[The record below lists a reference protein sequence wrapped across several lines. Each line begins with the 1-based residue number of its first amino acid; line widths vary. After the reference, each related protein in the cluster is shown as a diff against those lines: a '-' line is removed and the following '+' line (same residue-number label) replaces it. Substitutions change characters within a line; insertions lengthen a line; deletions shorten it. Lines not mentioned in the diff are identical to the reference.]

1 MSTPLK
7 LILSLSVF
15 LAPLGACATSSD
27 DPKTDDRTGDASSEE
42 DADVASDSATD
53 SGAKDDATS
62 ADVGSS
68 DPDPN
73 VCQRTLSFP
82 ATPTYDPACIVTQHV
97 GKQTSVVTFPCAG
110 GAATATFQGTKFVGK
125 VSGKQLTLTAKGSF
139 PFQSCVWDYVEVIT
153 ADIDGTVAEYTY
165 RDETSTAGCESEE
178 LCPANGK
185 GTISK

>member
-178 LCPANGK
+178 LCPADGK